1 MHFYTYKQTIIM
13 RIFIY
18 ARVSTTEQD
27 TESQI
32 KEIIA
37 SGFDVETNRVIRES
51 VSGSTATADRKEFGR
66 LLDKLEKG
74 DVLVVTKLD
83 RLGRN
88 AIDVSST
95 VSKLENIGVKV
106 HCLQLGGIDLTSS
119 AGKMTMGI
127 VNTMAEFER
136 DLIIERTKM
145 GLINAKEKGVILG
158 RPPKLTNEDKVKI
171 IAKLKEGVSVS
182 SLAREFNVA
191 RPSIQRI
198 KRTLNFK

>member
-1 MHFYTYKQTIIM
+1 M
-13 RIFIY
+13 RTFIY
-18 ARVSTTEQD
+18 ARVSTIEQD

-37 SGFDVETNRVIRES
+37 SGFNVEPHRIIRES
-51 VSGSTATADRKEFGR
+51 VSGSTATTDRKEFIR

-88 AIDVSST
+88 AIDVFFT
-95 VSKLENIGVKV
+95 VSKLASIGVKV

-145 GLINAKEKGVILG
+145 GLINAKAKGVILG
-158 RPPKLTNEDKVKI
+158 RPPKLNSEDKVT
-171 IAKLKEGVSVS
+171 IAKKIKEGVSVS
-182 SLAREFNVA
+182 ALAREFNVA

>member
-1 MHFYTYKQTIIM
+1 M
-13 RIFIY
+13 RTFIY

-32 KEIIA
+32 KEIME
-37 SGFDVETNRVIRES
+37 SGFNVETHRIIRES
-51 VSGSTATADRKEFGR
+51 ISGSTATADRKEFIR

-95 VSKLENIGVKV
+95 VSKLASIGVKV
-106 HCLQLGGIDLTSS
+106 HCLQLSGIDLTSS

-127 VNTMAEFER
+127 VNTMTEFER

-158 RPPKLTNEDKVKI
+158 RPPKLTNEDK
-171 IAKLKEGVSVS
+171 LFME
-182 SLAREFNVA
+182 
-191 RPSIQRI
+191 IQE
-198 KRTLNFK
+198 KKK

>member
-1 MHFYTYKQTIIM
+1 M
-13 RIFIY
+13 RTFIY

-37 SGFDVETNRVIRES
+37 SGFDVESYRIIRES
-51 VSGSTATADRKEFGR
+51 VSGSTATADRKEFTR
-66 LLDKLEKG
+66 LIDKLEKG

-95 VSKLENIGVKV
+95 VSKLANIGVKV

-119 AGKMTMGI
+119 AGKMTMGV

-136 DLIIERTKM
+136 DLIIERTRA
-145 GLINAKEKGVILG
+145 GLMNAKEKGIVLG
-158 RPPKLTNEDKVKI
+158 RPPKLTNEDKAT
-171 IAKLKEGVSVS
+171 IAKNIKEGASVS
-182 SLAREFNVA
+182 SLAREFNVT

>member
-1 MHFYTYKQTIIM
+1 M
-13 RIFIY
+13 RTFIY

-37 SGFDVETNRVIRES
+37 SGFDVESYRIIRES
-51 VSGSTATADRKEFGR
+51 VSGSTATADRKEFIR
-66 LLDKLEKG
+66 LFDKLEKG

-88 AIDVSST
+88 TIDVSST

-106 HCLQLGGIDLTSS
+106 HCLQLGGMDLTSS
-119 AGKMTMGI
+119 AGKMTMNV
-127 VNTMAEFER
+127 VNAVAEFER
-136 DLIIERTKM
+136 DLIIERTKA
-145 GLINAKEKGVILG
+145 GLMNAKAKGIVLG
-158 RPPKLTNEDKVKI
+158 RPPKLNSEDKVKI

-182 SLAREFNVA
+182 SLAREFNVT

>member
-1 MHFYTYKQTIIM
+1 M
-13 RIFIY
+13 RTFIY

-32 KEIIA
+32 KEIME
-37 SGFDVETNRVIRES
+37 SGFNVETHRIIRES
-51 VSGSTATADRKEFGR
+51 ISGSTATADRKEFIR

-95 VSKLENIGVKV
+95 VSKLASIGVKV

-171 IAKLKEGVSVS
+171 IAKIKEGVSVS

-191 RPSIQRI
+191 RTSIQRI

>member
-1 MHFYTYKQTIIM
+1 M

-18 ARVSTTEQD
+18 ARVSTIEQD

-32 KEIIA
+32 QEIIA
-37 SGFDVETNRVIRES
+37 SGFMVESNRIIRES
-51 VSGSTATADRKEFGR
+51 VSGSTATADRKEFTR
-66 LLDKLEKG
+66 LFDKLEKG

-106 HCLQLGGIDLTSS
+106 HCLQLGGMDLTSS
-119 AGKMTMGI
+119 AGKMTMNV
-127 VNTMAEFER
+127 VNAVAEFER

-145 GLINAKEKGVILG
+145 GLINAKEKGIVLG
-158 RPPKLTNEDKVKI
+158 RPPKLTNEDKAT
-171 IAKLKEGVSVS
+171 IAKNIKEGVSVS
-182 SLAREFNVA
+182 SLARKFNVA
-191 RPSIQRI
+191 RASIQRI

>member
-1 MHFYTYKQTIIM
+1 M
-13 RIFIY
+13 RTFIY

-37 SGFDVETNRVIRES
+37 SGFNVESHRIIRES
-51 VSGSTATADRKEFGR
+51 VSGSTAAVNRKEFAR
-66 LLDKLEKG
+66 LFDKLEKG
-74 DVLVVTKLD
+74 DVLVVNKLD

-88 AIDVSST
+88 AIDIFST
-95 VSKLENIGVKV
+95 ISKLKNVGVKV
-106 HCLQLGGIDLTSS
+106 HCLQLGGMDITSS
-119 AGKMTMGI
+119 AGKMIMGLVGI
-127 VNTMAEFER
+127 WAEFER
-136 DLIIERTKM
+136 DLIIERTKA
-145 GLINAKEKGVILG
+145 GLINAKAKGIMLG
-158 RPPKLTNEDKVKI
+158 RPPKLSSEDKVKI
-171 IAKLKEGVSVS
+171 IARLKERVSVS

>member
-1 MHFYTYKQTIIM
+1 M
-13 RIFIY
+13 RTFIY
-18 ARVSTTEQD
+18 ARVSTIEQD

-37 SGFDVETNRVIRES
+37 SGFSVESYRIIRES
-51 VSGSTATADRKEFGR
+51 VSGSTATADRKEFTR
-66 LLDKLEKG
+66 LFDKLEKG

-95 VSKLENIGVKV
+95 VSKLANIGVKV

-145 GLINAKEKGVILG
+145 GLINAKEKGIVLG
-158 RPPKLTNEDKVKI
+158 RPPKLTNEDKAT
-171 IAKLKEGVSVS
+171 IAKNIKEGVSVS

-191 RPSIQRI
+191 RASIQRI

>member
-1 MHFYTYKQTIIM
+1 M
-13 RIFIY
+13 RTFIY
-18 ARVSTTEQD
+18 ARVSTIEQD

-37 SGFDVETNRVIRES
+37 SGFSVESHRIIRES
-51 VSGSTATADRKEFGR
+51 VSGSTATADRKEFIR
-66 LLDKLEKG
+66 LFDKLEKG

-95 VSKLENIGVKV
+95 VSKLASIGVKV

-145 GLINAKEKGVILG
+145 GLINAKEKRIVLG
-158 RPPKLTNEDKVKI
+158 RPPKLTNEDKAT
-171 IAKLKEGVSVS
+171 IAKNIKEGVSVS

-191 RPSIQRI
+191 RASIQRI

>member
-1 MHFYTYKQTIIM
+1 M
-13 RIFIY
+13 RTFIY

-37 SGFDVETNRVIRES
+37 SGFDVESYRIIRES
-51 VSGSTATADRKEFGR
+51 VSGSTATADRKEFTR
-66 LLDKLEKG
+66 LIDKLEKG

-95 VSKLENIGVKV
+95 VSKLANIGVKV

-119 AGKMTMGI
+119 AGKMTMGV

-158 RPPKLTNEDKVKI
+158 RPPKLTNEDKAT
-171 IAKLKEGVSVS
+171 IAKNIKEGVSVS

-191 RPSIQRI
+191 RASIQRI

>member
-1 MHFYTYKQTIIM
+1 M
-13 RIFIY
+13 RTFIY

-37 SGFDVETNRVIRES
+37 SGFDVESYRIIRES
-51 VSGSTATADRKEFGR
+51 VSGSTATADRKEFIR
-66 LLDKLEKG
+66 LFDKLEKG

-106 HCLQLGGIDLTSS
+106 HCLQLGGMDLTSS
-119 AGKMTMGI
+119 AGKMTMNV
-127 VNTMAEFER
+127 VNAVAEFER
-136 DLIIERTKM
+136 DLIIERTKA
-145 GLINAKEKGVILG
+145 GLMNAKAKGIVLG
-158 RPPKLTNEDKVKI
+158 RPPKLTNEDKVI
-171 IAKLKEGVSVS
+171 IAKKLKEGVSVS

-191 RPSIQRI
+191 RASIQRI

>member
-1 MHFYTYKQTIIM
+1 M
-13 RIFIY
+13 RTFIY

-37 SGFDVETNRVIRES
+37 SGFNVETNRIIRES
-51 VSGSTATADRKEFGR
+51 VSGSTAIADRKEFTR
-66 LLDKLEKG
+66 LIDKLEKG

-95 VSKLENIGVKV
+95 VSKLANIGVNV

-136 DLIIERTKM
+136 DLIIERTRI
-145 GLINAKEKGVILG
+145 GLINAKEKGVRLG
-158 RPPKLTNEDKVKI
+158 RPPKLSSEDKVT
-171 IAKLKEGVSVS
+171 IAKKLKEGVSVS

>member
-1 MHFYTYKQTIIM
+1 M
-13 RIFIY
+13 RTFIY

-37 SGFDVETNRVIRES
+37 SGFDVESHRVIRES
-51 VSGSTATADRKEFGR
+51 VSGSTPTADRKEFVR